1 MSDLV
6 ELCQKLVQFQS
17 VGNNCTEALLFLKN
31 FLEQNNFSARI
42 VDFEAE
48 GKKVSNLC
56 ASFGSGKPHLLFVG
70 HIDVV
75 PANDISLW
83 QFSPFAAKIENNIL
97 YGRGI
102 ADMKGG
108 IACFLQACRDFTQNN
123 DFSGKIT
130 LIISGD
136 EEEPIVEG
144 SKKMLKLL
152 SDEQEYFDFAIVGEP
167 SNPLTMGDE
176 IKIGRRGDMV
186 LNITS
191 YGQSGHTAYADVS
204 SNPVHNLVNLL
215 YALQHDK
222 LDDGNAYFA
231 PSSLHITTIDVNNK
245 ASNVVPNKAFAQ
257 IDIRFNSEHTFAD
270 IEQWLQQHIEQTSG
284 QFTYQAE
291 YVGESFLSPINDHI
305 ENLRKI
311 IQQHTG
317 KIPTYSTAGGTSD
330 ARFVKNYCPVVE
342 YGLTNKTIHK
352 NNECEDL
359 ANIATLYNVYK
370 DFLAYFFCGDK

>member
-83 QFSPFAAKIENNIL
+83 KYSPFAAKIENNIL

-123 DFSGKIT
+123 DFSGKIS

-152 SDEQEYFDFAIVGEP
+152 SEEQEHFDFAIVGEP

-191 YGQSGHTAYADVS
+191 YGQSGHTAYSDVN
-204 SNPVHNLVNLL
+204 SNPVHNLINLL
-215 YALQHDK
+215 YSLQHDK

-231 PSSLHITTIDVNNK
+231 PSSLHITTFDVNNK
-245 ASNVVPNKAFAQ
+245 ASNVVPHKAFAQ

-270 IEQWLQQHIEQTSG
+270 
-284 QFTYQAE
+284 
-291 YVGESFLSPINDHI
+291 
-305 ENLRKI
+305 
-311 IQQHTG
+311 
-317 KIPTYSTAGGTSD
+317 
-330 ARFVKNYCPVVE
+330 
-342 YGLTNKTIHK
+342 
-352 NNECEDL
+352 
-359 ANIATLYNVYK
+359 
-370 DFLAYFFCGDK
+370 

>member
-42 VDFEAE
+42 VDFETE

-152 SDEQEYFDFAIVGEP
+152 SEEQEHFDFAIVGEP

-191 YGQSGHTAYADVS
+191 YGQSGHTAYSDVN

-215 YALQHDK
+215 YSLQHDK

-231 PSSLHITTIDVNNK
+231 PSSLHITTFDVNNK

-311 IQQHTG
+311 IQLHTG
-317 KIPTYSTAGGTSD
+317 KIPTYSTAG
-330 ARFVKNYCPVVE
+330 
-342 YGLTNKTIHK
+342 
-352 NNECEDL
+352 
-359 ANIATLYNVYK
+359 
-370 DFLAYFFCGDK
+370 